1 VRRYLTRLTVS
12 SEAAATRDAA
22 ATVLAGLLVAA
33 TAAVG
38 VSLRYSGTGAA
49 TGIAVVAGSV
59 PAVLSAGAV
68 LRRRPR
74 ISTPADRVTLGRAV
88 LASGCAAVTVLVLA
102 GVVAARTWWFVALIV
117 PTLLLDAVDGLVA
130 RRSGSVTRA
139 GAALDMEV
147 DAGVLVILSLA
158 VASVLG
164 EWVLLIGAMRY
175 LFVAASWKWP
185 VLRTP
190 LPRSWFRRLVAGL
203 QGAVL
208 TAALAPAVPVDA
220 ARIAVLLALALLVAS
235 FGTQIVAIRRTAGD
249 DPYPKDPTLR

>member
-1 VRRYLTRLTVS
+1 VS

-38 VSLRYSGTGAA
+38 VSLRYSSTGAT

-59 PAVLSAGAV
+59 PAVLSAGGV

-88 LASGCAAVTVLVLA
+88 LASGCAAVTVMVLA

-130 RRSGSVTRA
+130 RRSGSATRA

-185 VLRTP
+185 VLSTP

-208 TAALAPAVPVDA
+208 TAALAPVVPIDT

-235 FGTQIVAIRRTAGD
+235 FGTQIVAIRGAARD